1 MLCLFLEG
9 SLTRWLSPSNKV
21 LKNTHREKQDRHQF
35 LESAVFSKSRLQID
49 IKLNFFFF
57 LKTIRISV
65 ITEHLRGISLCKW

>member
-21 LKNTHREKQDRHQF
+21 LKNTHTEKQDRHQF

-57 LKTIRISV
+57 
-65 ITEHLRGISLCKW
+65 